1 MKGEGYEKMR
11 DFLWSG
17 EEDTAKF
24 GRRLGELLFPGAT
37 VVLNGDLG
45 AGKTTLSQ
53 SVGLGL
59 GVEDYITSPTF
70 ALVNEYEGRLP
81 MYHMDVYRIEA
92 VDELDDLG
100 LDDYFY
106 SDGVSVVEWGER
118 IERFLPEHRLEL
130 RIEKVSESERR
141 VIVQAFGEEYLQL
154 LEKL

>member
-1 MKGEGYEKMR
+1 MR
-11 DFLWSG
+11 EFFWNG

-24 GRRLGELLFPGAT
+24 GRRLGELLFSGAT

-53 SVGLGL
+53 SVGAGL
-59 GVEDYITSPTF
+59 GVDDYITSPTF

-118 IERFLPEHRLEL
+118 IERFLPEDRLEL
-130 RIEKVSESERR
+130 RIEKVSEMDRK
-141 VIVQAFGEEYLQL
+141 VTVQASGEKFLEL